1 MNKQTKRLIVDVTG
15 TYRGLIVFVKLNWIK
30 YFIVFIYLLFQAE
43 IAQHLLNRSAWKNR
57 NIHLSTSALKT
68 LTMVNSMAAKQV
80 SIVVVSISAIRC

>member
-1 MNKQTKRLIVDVTG
+1 MTKQTKRLIVDVTG

-57 NIHLSTSALKT
+57 NIHLSTSALT
-68 LTMVNSMAAKQV
+68 LEVANV
-80 SIVVVSISAIRC
+80 STT